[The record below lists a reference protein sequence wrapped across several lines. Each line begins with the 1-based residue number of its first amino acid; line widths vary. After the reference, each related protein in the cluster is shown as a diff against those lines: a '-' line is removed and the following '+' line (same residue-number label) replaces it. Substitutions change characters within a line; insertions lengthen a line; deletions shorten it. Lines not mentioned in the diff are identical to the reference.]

1 MRIVL
6 DENICRRLRA
16 QLADLG
22 HEVTSIS
29 DLPGR
34 GMRDTE
40 VWDLARQ
47 QNALLVTRDTH
58 FTNPVRFDPA
68 ECQGIL
74 FLRHGNLTAAR
85 ECELV
90 SLFLQKYDPALCV
103 GRLVILSPHEI
114 RYR

>member
-1 MRIVL
+1 MKIVL
-6 DENICRRLRA
+6 DENICRRLSA
-16 QLADLG
+16 QLRGMG
-22 HEVTSIS
+22 HEVTSVS

-34 GMRDTE
+34 SMPDTE
-40 VWDLARQ
+40 VWDLAKR

-58 FTNPVRFDPA
+58 FTNPIRFDPA

-90 SLFLQKYDPALCV
+90 SHFIQEFDPALCV
-103 GRLVILSPHEI
+103 GRLVSLSPHEI